1 MFQFQFNIFILRLKD
16 LRHSSDNLVEIN
28 INTPILRVES
38 LCVKKIDRFAS
49 NSKVIIDD
57 LSFSIERGEF
67 FTIVGENGSGKST
80 LAHSLTGL
88 LKPTVFDITGTIL
101 LEENNLL
108 KIPKAELEQI
118 RKKEISYIFQNPYAS
133 FDPIRRIGSQ
143 MMTDQLYASTKI
155 VEEHFSKLKLN
166 SGSNILKKFPF
177 QLSGG
182 MLQRVS
188 AVRAILSNP
197 KLIIADEPTSALDKP
212 ISNLFM
218 DYLMSFKNNS
228 GATILFITQDFKL
241 AAKYSDKIAVLK
253 SGKIHSIHQRNEFLK
268 SSSDPYIT
276 KLYNSYNFIYE
287 SVE

>member
-1 MFQFQFNIFILRLKD
+1 M
-16 LRHSSDNLVEIN
+16 EIN

-49 NSKVIIDD
+49 DSKVIIDD

-88 LKPTVFDITGTIL
+88 LKPTIFDITGAIL
-101 LEENNLL
+101 FEEKNLL
-108 KIPKAELEQI
+108 RIPKTELELI
-118 RKKEISYIFQNPYAS
+118 RKKEISYIFQNPYTS

-143 MMTDQLYASTKI
+143 IMTDQLNASPQI

-197 KLIIADEPTSALDKP
+197 KFIIADEPTSALDKP

-228 GATILFITQDFKL
+228 GATVLFITQDFKL
-241 AAKYSDKIAVLK
+241 AAKYSDKIAALK

-276 KLYNSYNFIYE
+276 KLYNSYNFLYE
-287 SVE
+287 SVK